1 MGQHMFDLHT
11 HTTITDGE
19 LIPTELVRRMA
30 VAGYK
35 TVAITDHADFSN
47 YAEIIA
53 ASKAVKR
60 SASVYGVNL
69 LSGIEI
75 THVPPGEIDEL
86 AKLAKDAGA
95 DIVVVHGETPVEP
108 VAGGTNLAACS
119 SAYVDILA
127 HPGLISDE
135 TAIAAAKNGVA
146 LEITSRGGHNR
157 TNGHVFATAKRFGC
171 LCVVDS
177 DSHSPGD
184 IMSMSE
190 RVVVARGAG
199 MSPAEAETVLS
210 VKTLNRILGR

>member
-1 MGQHMFDLHT
+1 MFDLHT

-47 YAEIIA
+47 YVEIIA
-53 ASKAVKR
+53 ASKAIKR
-60 SASVYGVNL
+60 SAAKYGVNL

-75 THVPPGEIDEL
+75 THVPPDEINEL

-95 DIVVVHGETPVEP
+95 DIVVVHGESPVEP

-119 SAYVDILA
+119 SEYVDILA
-127 HPGLISDE
+127 HPGLINDE
-135 TAIAAAKNGVA
+135 AVKAAAKNNVA
-146 LEITSRGGHNR
+146 LEITGRGGHNR
-157 TNGHVFATAKRFGC
+157 TNGHVFSMAKRFGC
-171 LCVVDS
+171 ICVVNS

-199 MSPAEAETVLS
+199 MSPEEAETVLS
-210 VKTLNRILGR
+210 LKTLNRILGK

>member
-1 MGQHMFDLHT
+1 MFDLHT

-47 YAEIIA
+47 YKEIIA
-53 ASKAVKR
+53 ASEAIKR

-75 THVPPGEIDEL
+75 THVPPTEIDEL

-95 DIVVVHGETPVEP
+95 DIVVVHGETTVEP

-119 SAYVDILA
+119 SKYVDILA
-127 HPGLISDE
+127 HPGLIADN
-135 TAIAAAKNGVA
+135 AVKAAVENGVA

-157 TNGHVFATAKRFGC
+157 TNGHVFAAAKRLGC
-171 LCVVDS
+171 ICVVDS
-177 DSHSPGD
+177 DSQSPDD

-199 MSPAEAETVLS
+199 MTPAEAETVLS
-210 VKTLNRILGR
+210 LKTLNRILGK